1 MTEKLTN
8 GDYSQ
13 NSESKLETVEQ
24 IEEILQNAVVCLVAQ
39 RGAFYPNKDFG
50 MRFASA
56 EKEPFDKYLL
66 SFARQALSSFD
77 GVVVKS
83 VCSTSEKLV
92 FNLLINDDER
102 IAEVNI

>member
-13 NSESKLETVEQ
+13 NGESTLDTVEQ
-24 IEEILQNAVVCLVAQ
+24 IEEILQNAAVCLAAQ
-39 RGAFYPNKDFG
+39 RGRFYPNKDFG
-50 MRFASA
+50 MRFVSA

-66 SFARQALSSFD
+66 SFARQALSCVD

-83 VCSTSEKLV
+83 VRITSEKFI
-92 FNLLINDDER
+92 FNLLINDNER
-102 IAEVNI
+102 TAEVNI